1 MYSKY
6 IIHLDLVVTSL
17 FAFMFIFCH
26 SEFKKKSKLSKLF
39 KFKLCCTRLPIG
51 ANMIIHIVRI
61 TVVYLPLKVFM
72 LHEQENVTMITF

>member
-26 SEFKKKSKLSKLF
+26 SEFRKKSKLSKLF

-51 ANMIIHIVRI
+51 ANVIINIVRI
-61 TVVYLPLKVFM
+61 TVVYLTLKVFT